1 MTKEKENPSTEKS
14 QIISELANKLGFS
27 VDLLQSVVGNRIKP
41 TFSLSQMS
49 RIKLVF
55 IISRRENEGYYT
67 TFGKKLW

>member
-27 VDLLQSVVGNRIKP
+27 VDLLQSVVGNRIKG

-49 RIKLVF
+49 RIKLAL
-55 IISRRENEGYYT
+55 ILPWRENEG
-67 TFGKKLW
+67 

>member
-27 VDLLQSVVGNRIKP
+27 VDLLQSVVGNRIKG

-49 RIKLVF
+49 RIKLVL
-55 IISRRENEGYYT
+55 ILPWRENEG
-67 TFGKKLW
+67 

>member
-1 MTKEKENPSTEKS
+1 MTKEKEKTSTEKS

-49 RIKLVF
+49 RIKLAL
-55 IISRRENEGYYT
+55 ILSWRE
-67 TFGKKLW
+67 KVP